1 MEFKSQIFKAP
12 SLTKTPKLKKTK
24 IASSTFSGISKSTS
38 IPKVNYGGFAKLL
51 KSKSSGIDLEKI
63 STPTNDNIAST
74 LIETNAILVE
84 IQKQLSYDFAM
95 RIAEEKEKKQIFQ
108 KEKSRKRLKA
118 EESQLEK
125 SGKKIGGILKKV
137 VGKTLSPI
145 ENIFSKLMNFVLT
158 VGAGIATNAA
168 FEWLSKEENREK
180 LDKWFEWVGKNWK
193 WIAATAVGLLVVKE
207 LGPIIGMIGGAI
219 GILKTAFDLFNWAR
233 KKMFPKTP
241 STPPT
246 TSPSASS
253 PSMKQGGSNTRLFYG
268 RNVDPLTGKPLRSPG
283 SISRFEGSNLRAFQG
298 KANIGDKA
306 RLFFRG
312 KGLKIPKLGALTAI
326 LLAGADYSIRK
337 MEGQSNI
344 QAAVGTGGGL
354 AGALAGGYAG
364 AKGGALAGAGIGAL
378 FGGIGAAPGAAVGA
392 AIGGILGSIAG
403 GMAGAGI
410 ADKVTKVEPREMGGP
425 VSSGS
430 PYLVGERGPELFIP
444 NINGS
449 VVNNYKTEKIYQMI
463 SSKKK
468 GRMNFIEL
476 PPIVTQNPQSQVS
489 VPTGEATEVPSI
501 SSTNS
506 ADPYL
511 QIAPI
516 LLGITV

>member
-1 MEFKSQIFKAP
+1 M
-12 SLTKTPKLKKTK
+12 
-24 IASSTFSGISKSTS
+24 SG
-38 IPKVNYGGFAKLL
+38 
-51 KSKSSGIDLEKI
+51 
-63 STPTNDNIAST
+63 
-74 LIETNAILVE
+74 
-84 IQKQLSYDFAM
+84 
-95 RIAEEKEKKQIFQ
+95 
-108 KEKSRKRLKA
+108 
-118 EESQLEK
+118 
-125 SGKKIGGILKKV
+125 
-137 VGKTLSPI
+137 
-145 ENIFSKLMNFVLT
+145 
-158 VGAGIATNAA
+158 
-168 FEWLSKEENREK
+168 
-180 LDKWFEWVGKNWK
+180 
-193 WIAATAVGLLVVKE
+193 
-207 LGPIIGMIGGAI
+207 
-219 GILKTAFDLFNWAR
+219 
-233 KKMFPKTP
+233 
-241 STPPT
+241 
-246 TSPSASS
+246 
-253 PSMKQGGSNTRLFYG
+253 
-268 RNVDPLTGKPLRSPG
+268 
-283 SISRFEGSNLRAFQG
+283 
-298 KANIGDKA
+298 
-306 RLFFRG
+306 
-312 KGLKIPKLGALTAI
+312 AI

-392 AIGGILGSIAG
+392 AIGGILGSNAG

-489 VPTGEATEVPSI
+489 VPTGEAT
-501 SSTNS
+501 
-506 ADPYL
+506 
-511 QIAPI
+511 Q
-516 LLGITV
+516 

>member
-12 SLTKTPKLKKTK
+12 SLTKTPKLKKTTF
-24 IASSTFSGISKSTS
+24 ASSTFSGISKSTS

-51 KSKSSGIDLEKI
+51 KSKSSGVDLEKI
-63 STPTNDNIAST
+63 STPTNDDIAST

-137 VGKTLSPI
+137 VDKTLSPI

-233 KKMFPKTP
+233 KKIFPKTP
-241 STPPT
+241 STPKPPPP
-246 TSPSASS
+246 PSGSQ
-253 PSMKQGGSNTRLFYG
+253 PSMMRGGSNTGLYYG
-268 RNVDPLTGKPLRSPG
+268 RNVDPLSGRQLRSPG
-283 SISRFEGSNLRAFQG
+283 SISRYNASMARDIQG
-298 KANIGDKA
+298 RANIGDKA
-306 RLFFRG
+306 RLSVRNLNPSTLSRAAKFAGPAVAVGSAGFDYKARKDAG
-312 KGLKIPKLGALTAI
+312 QTDVQAA
-326 LLAGADYSIRK
+326 AGA
-337 MEGQSNI
+337 
-344 QAAVGTGGGL
+344 GGGL
-354 AGALAGGYAG
+354 LGSIAAGALAATLIPEPASTVGG
-364 AKGGALAGAGIGAL
+364 LAVLGLIYGIST
-378 FGGIGAAPGAAVGA
+378 
-392 AIGGILGSIAG
+392 LGSIFGSAT
-403 GMAGAGI
+403 
-410 ADKVTKVEPREMGGP
+410 ADKITGVEARAIGGP

-468 GRMNFIEL
+468 SRMNFIEL

-506 ADPYL
+506 TDPYL

>member
-12 SLTKTPKLKKTK
+12 SLTKTPKLKKTTF
-24 IASSTFSGISKSTS
+24 SSSIFSGISKS
-38 IPKVNYGGFAKLL
+38 KY
-51 KSKSSGIDLEKI
+51 SGVDLEKI

-137 VGKTLSPI
+137 VDKTLSPI

-219 GILKTAFDLFNWAR
+219 GILKTAFDLFGWAR

-241 STPPT
+241 STPK
-246 TSPSASS
+246 S
-253 PSMKQGGSNTRLFYG
+253 
-268 RNVDPLTGKPLRSPG
+268 
-283 SISRFEGSNLRAFQG
+283 
-298 KANIGDKA
+298 GDA
-306 RLFFRG
+306 
-312 KGLKIPKLGALTAI
+312 
-326 LLAGADYSIRK
+326 
-337 MEGQSNI
+337 E
-344 QAAVGTGGGL
+344 
-354 AGALAGGYAG
+354 
-364 AKGGALAGAGIGAL
+364 
-378 FGGIGAAPGAAVGA
+378 
-392 AIGGILGSIAG
+392 
-403 GMAGAGI
+403 
-410 ADKVTKVEPREMGGP
+410 
-425 VSSGS
+425 
-430 PYLVGERGPELFIP
+430 
-444 NINGS
+444 
-449 VVNNYKTEKIYQMI
+449 EK
-463 SSKKK
+463 
-468 GRMNFIEL
+468 
-476 PPIVTQNPQSQVS
+476 
-489 VPTGEATEVPSI
+489 
-501 SSTNS
+501 
-506 ADPYL
+506 
-511 QIAPI
+511 IAPI
-516 LLGITV
+516 DAVANITIIVSGIFGK